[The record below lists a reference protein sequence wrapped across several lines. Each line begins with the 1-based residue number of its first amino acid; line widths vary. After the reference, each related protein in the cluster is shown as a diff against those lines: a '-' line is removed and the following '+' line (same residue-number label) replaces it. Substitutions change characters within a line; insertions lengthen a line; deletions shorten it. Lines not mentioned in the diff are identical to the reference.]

1 MLLNT
6 LCAVGCIGLVQNS
19 LRKNEKALSA
29 FWPRLSIR
37 PLSVDYVLLPQFQR
51 DQLARNSSFLKEILL
66 SRLILKP
73 TLKIMKDS
81 KLNRVALSCH
91 FPRTL

>member
-6 LCAVGCIGLVQNS
+6 SCAVGCIGLVQNS
-19 LRKNEKALSA
+19 LPKNEKAFSA
-29 FWPRLSIR
+29 FWPRLPIR
-37 PLSVDYVLLPQFQR
+37 PLSVDYVLSPQFQR
-51 DQLARNSSFLKEILL
+51 DQLARNSSLKEILL

-73 TLKIMKDS
+73 TLKIMKDR